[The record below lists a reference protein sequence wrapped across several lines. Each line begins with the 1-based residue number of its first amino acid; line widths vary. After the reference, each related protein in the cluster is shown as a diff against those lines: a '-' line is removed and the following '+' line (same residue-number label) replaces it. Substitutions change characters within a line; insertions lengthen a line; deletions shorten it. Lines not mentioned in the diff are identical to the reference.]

1 MMGGGGLTA
10 REREDLAGLRV
21 SAMAHDQATK
31 KIHVR
36 LTDVRVLLSAVDRL
50 AAGADGRSEVVS
62 LPKGELATTLF
73 AGIIFI
79 SGGVHTTAP
88 GRGSADGSAADRVEG
103 LPS

>member
-1 MMGGGGLTA
+1 MGGDGLTT
-10 REREDLAGLRV
+10 REPEHLAVLRV
-21 SAMAHDQATK
+21 SAMAHDLATE

-50 AAGADGRSEVVS
+50 AAGADGRPEVVS
-62 LPKGELATTLF
+62 LSEGDPATTLF

-88 GRGSADGSAADRVEG
+88 GRGPAGGSAADRMEG